1 MENAVLRFDELSIDE
16 HDVYDC
22 QDIEILKF
30 WQVRVNSTLQQ
41 IRLDLDL
48 ARFQGNTTYNVARA
62 RTKKN
67 KLGQFSQLIQN
78 RLSELR
84 QVRKKVD
91 ELSFERA
98 FIEVAKEVLGKEKY
112 LDMVRIARE
121 KIDK

>member
-22 QDIEILKF
+22 QDIETLKF

-48 ARFQGNTTYNVARA
+48 ARFQGNPTYNVARA

-98 FIEVAKEVLGKEKY
+98 FIEVAKEMLGKEKY